1 MKKSLNKQQTCTH
14 KQEGA
19 NAKKNRCES
28 LSEQQTCM
36 TLKQK
41 GALSKRLIIKKGQ
54 RHYFLMKKIRKIITC
69 QVDYNSM
76 ASRIT
81 ISMYDNLLM

>member
-1 MKKSLNKQQTCTH
+1 
-14 KQEGA
+14 
-19 NAKKNRCES
+19 
-28 LSEQQTCM
+28 M

-54 RHYFLMKKIRKIITC
+54 RHYFLMRKIGKIITC
-69 QVDYNSM
+69 QVGCNSM
-76 ASRIT
+76 ASRIM